1 VKEVEFRIA
10 LNEGYFYWIQIEG
23 HERPLAAFEFRF
35 FGVILQQVAELAN
48 GGVDAVL
55 GIDKDLAGPEVLG
68 NLCASDKLT
77 LARDKEDEQLHRL
90 ALDGQRMAA
99 AEELESSA
107 VELKLAELKDT
118 TSRDIGDVSGQG
130 TSSMR
135 KYQTV
140 CQETARF
147 ERGWRFT

>member
-1 VKEVEFRIA
+1 MKEVEFRIA
-10 LNEGYFYWIQIEG
+10 LNEGYFWSMLAKALLK
-23 HERPLAAFEFRF
+23 ERKCF
-35 FGVILQQVAELAN
+35 FLIAEN

-77 LARDKEDEQLHRL
+77 LARDKEDKQLHRL

-107 VELKLAELKDT
+107 GELKLAELKDT